1 MKLETRK
8 RTIEMA
14 DGRRGVRHDLIVVA
28 EDGGDSG
35 MLDLLGGLGTKICGE
50 IRLSDGY
57 GEHYLLIQSKDGK
70 HEIR

>member
-1 MKLETRK
+1 
-8 RTIEMA
+8 
-14 DGRRGVRHDLIVVA
+14 
-28 EDGGDSG
+28 
-35 MLDLLGGLGTKICGE
+35 LGGLDTKIYGE